1 MSMRKIYRQIAKKY
15 GVSVQEVKQEMQ
27 AAINEAYQG
36 STDKITTAYQQ
47 QVPRKG
53 EIPTQ
58 EELIRYISKE
68 VKSQIK

>member
-36 STDKITTAYQQ
+36 STDEITTAYQQ

-68 VKSQIK
+68 VKNQIK